1 MVIGYTC
8 TGISK
13 RMKLLWEGKAAGKKK
28 GIIFSF
34 LVLL

>member
-28 GIIFSF
+28 ELFF
-34 LVLL
+34 PF